1 MIVIPEALL
10 YCVHDISRN
19 DFEAQLCP
27 DTFAERR
34 TLAASESSPQA
45 DLSRVDYLPGAHE
58 GGEHT
63 CMGYVFASATKR
75 SRFYRGNRL
84 GGKNRARA
92 RAVMHQ

>member
-84 GGKNRARA
+84 GGKIRARA